1 MRPTGYSIGAQVAR
15 VTGSESFMQVFSGLA
30 ERVHDGNAKWYTLAI
45 SVLALFMAVLDN
57 LVVNVAL
64 PTISEDL
71 SASPSQLQWILSA
84 YVLVFASTQ
93 ITAGGLG
100 DRFGRKKFFIAG
112 VVLFTATSAMAA
124 FVQSTEW
131 LIIARAAQGI
141 GAAFIMPLS
150 LSLISAAFPPE
161 ERGKALGIWSAV
173 SMSGLALGPIIGG
186 FIVEYWTWHWIFLIN
201 VPIGILTILAAQAV
215 LRESRDESG
224 NTATDI
230 PGTLV
235 VTGAIAALTWGL
247 IEAGERGWGDSLVVG
262 ALIAS
267 LALFGLFVVVE
278 HRSAN
283 PMVPLRF
290 FKSPTFTGGN
300 LVALMIAF
308 LISGIAF
315 SMTLY
320 YQNVHGYSAIQTGL
334 TMLPLVVSM
343 MVVATISGSLVNR
356 FGGRAMIAL
365 GMVISGSSMFLF
377 LRSGVDATY
386 VDILPGMVALGI
398 GNGLIFAPMTTAVL
412 NSVET
417 GKSGVASAV
426 NGAIRETGFA
436 FGVALLGTIMNQ
448 TYQQRFDTSSEVLRM
463 RDTSNPAF
471 APLQP
476 VLDQVHRGINFAGR
490 LIENPAIFP
499 GLPPEVT
506 EPIRIAS
513 SRAFISGMDRA
524 FIISGTATILFSVV
538 AWLLIRDEVAEP
550 SVAVEEDNDFAV
562 EPTIAD

>member
-1 MRPTGYSIGAQVAR
+1 
-15 VTGSESFMQVFSGLA
+15 MQMLSGLA
-30 ERVHDGNAKWYTLAI
+30 NRVHDGNAKWYTLAI

-71 SASPSQLQWILSA
+71 SATPSQLQWILSA

-150 LSLISAAFPPE
+150 LSLISAAFPPH

-215 LRESRDESG
+215 LRESRDDSG
-224 NTATDI
+224 QTATDI
-230 PGTLV
+230 PGTVV
-235 VTGAIAALTWGL
+235 VTAAIASLTWGL
-247 IEAGERGWGDSLVVG
+247 IEAGERGWGDSFVIGSLVAAV
-262 ALIAS
+262 
-267 LALFGLFVVVE
+267 ALFGLFVVVE
-278 HRSAN
+278 QRSAN

-290 FKSPTFTGGN
+290 FKSPTFTGAN
-300 LVALMIAF
+300 LVALVVSF

-320 YQNVHGYSAIQTGL
+320 YQHVHGYSAVKTGL
-334 TMLPLVVSM
+334 TMLPLVLTM
-343 MVVATISGSLVNR
+343 MVVATLSGSLVNR
-356 FGGRAMIAL
+356 FGGRWMIAL

-377 LRSGVDATY
+377 MRTGVDAIY
-386 VDILPGMVALGI
+386 LDILPAMVVLGI

-417 GKSGVASAV
+417 GRAGVASAV

-448 TYQQRFDTSSEVLRM
+448 TYQQRFGTSSEVLRL

-476 VLDQVHRGINFAGR
+476 VLDKIHEGINYAGR
-490 LIENPAIFP
+490 VIENPAYFP
-499 GLPPEVT
+499 GLPADVT
-506 EPIRIAS
+506 EAIRVAS

-550 SVAVEEDNDFAV
+550 VKVEEEIDDLAI
-562 EPTIAD
+562 EGSIAD

>member
-1 MRPTGYSIGAQVAR
+1 
-15 VTGSESFMQVFSGLA
+15 MQVFSGLA
-30 ERVHDGNAKWYTLAI
+30 GRVHDGNAKWYTLAI

-112 VVLFTATSAMAA
+112 VVLFTVTSAMAA
-124 FVQSTEW
+124 LVQSTEW

-230 PGTLV
+230 PGTVV
-235 VTGAIAALTWGL
+235 VTAAIAALTWGL
-247 IEAGERGWGDSLVVG
+247 IEAGERGWGDGPVIGSLVA
-262 ALIAS
+262 ALV
-267 LALFGLFVVVE
+267 LFGLFILVE
-278 HRSAN
+278 QRSAN

-320 YQNVHGYSAIQTGL
+320 YQNVHGYSAVQTGL

-343 MVVATISGSLVNR
+343 MVVATVSGSLVNR

-365 GMVISGSSMFLF
+365 GMVISGASMFLF
-377 LRSGVDATY
+377 LRTGVDATY
-386 VDILPGMVALGI
+386 MDILPGMVALGI

-417 GKSGVASAV
+417 DKAGVASAV

-476 VLDQVHRGINFAGR
+476 VLDRIHEGINYAGR
-490 LIENPAIFP
+490 VIENPAYFP
-499 GLPPEVT
+499 GLPANVT
-506 EPIRIAS
+506 EAIRDAS

-538 AWLLIRDEVAEP
+538 AWLLIRDEVAERVEATDEVEDFELEP
-550 SVAVEEDNDFAV
+550 S
-562 EPTIAD
+562 IAD

>member
-1 MRPTGYSIGAQVAR
+1 
-15 VTGSESFMQVFSGLA
+15 MQVFSGLA
-30 ERVHDGNAKWYTLAI
+30 GRVHDGNAKWYTLAI

-112 VVLFTATSAMAA
+112 VVLFTVTSAMAA
-124 FVQSTEW
+124 LVQSTEW

-230 PGTLV
+230 PGTVV
-235 VTGAIAALTWGL
+235 VTAAIAALTWGL
-247 IEAGERGWGDSLVVG
+247 IEAGERGWGDGPVIGSLVA
-262 ALIAS
+262 ALV
-267 LALFGLFVVVE
+267 LFGLFVAVE

-320 YQNVHGYSAIQTGL
+320 YQNVHGYSAVQTGL

-343 MVVATISGSLVNR
+343 MVVATVSGSLVNR

-365 GMVISGSSMFLF
+365 GMVISGASMFLF
-377 LRSGVDATY
+377 LRTDVDATY

-417 GKSGVASAV
+417 DKAGVASAV

-476 VLDQVHRGINFAGR
+476 VLDRIHEGINYAGR
-490 LIENPAIFP
+490 VIENPAYFP
-499 GLPPEVT
+499 GLPANVT
-506 EPIRIAS
+506 EAIRDAS

-538 AWLLIRDEVAEP
+538 AWLLIRDEVAERVEATDEVEDFELEP
-550 SVAVEEDNDFAV
+550 S
-562 EPTIAD
+562 IAD

>member
-1 MRPTGYSIGAQVAR
+1 MITKEGYSSMR
-15 VTGSESFMQVFSGLA
+15 VLPGLA
-30 ERVHDGNAKWYTLAI
+30 SRVHDGNAKWYTLAI

-64 PTISEDL
+64 PTISEDF
-71 SASPSQLQWILSA
+71 SPSPSQLQWIVSA
-84 YVLVFASTQ
+84 YVLIFASTQ

-215 LRESRDESG
+215 LRESRDDSG
-224 NTATDI
+224 QTTTDI
-230 PGTLV
+230 PGTVV
-235 VTGAIAALTWGL
+235 VTAAIASLTWGL
-247 IEAGERGWGDSLVVG
+247 SEAGERGWGDGLVVG
-262 ALIAS
+262 SLVAA
-267 LALFGLFVVVE
+267 LALFGLFVAVE
-278 HRSAN
+278 QRAAN

-334 TMLPLVVSM
+334 TMLPLVVTM
-343 MVVATISGSLVNR
+343 MVIAMLSGSLVNR
-356 FGGRAMIAL
+356 FGGRATIAL
-365 GMVISGSSMFLF
+365 GMIISGSSMFLF
-377 LRSGVDATY
+377 MRSGVEATY
-386 VDILPGMVALGI
+386 VDILPAMIALGL

-417 GKSGVASAV
+417 GKSGVASAI

-448 TYQQRFDTSSEVLRM
+448 TYQRRFETSSEVLQM

-476 VLDQVHRGINFAGR
+476 VLDVIHRGINFAGR
-490 LIENPAIFP
+490 VIENPAHFP

-538 AWLLIRDEVAEP
+538 AWLLIRDEVAERAVETEEVEDYAVEP
-550 SVAVEEDNDFAV
+550 SVAD
-562 EPTIAD
+562 

>member
-1 MRPTGYSIGAQVAR
+1 MPIFSRLSQR
-15 VTGSESFMQVFSGLA
+15 VD
-30 ERVHDGNAKWYTLAI
+30 DGNAKWYTLAI

-64 PTISEDL
+64 PTISEDF
-71 SASPSQLQWILSA
+71 SSSTSQLQWILSA

-112 VVLFTATSAMAA
+112 LALFTVTSGMAA

-150 LSLISAAFPPE
+150 LSLISAAFPPG

-201 VPIGILTILAAQAV
+201 VPIGIVTILAAQAV

-230 PGTLV
+230 PGTVV
-235 VTGAIAALTWGL
+235 VTAAIASLTWGL
-247 IEAGERGWGDSLVVG
+247 IEAGERGWSNGLVMG
-262 ALIAS
+262 ALVAS

-278 HRSAN
+278 QRAAN

-290 FKSPTFTGGN
+290 FRSSTFTGAN
-300 LVALMIAF
+300 LVALAVSF

-320 YQNVHGYSAIQTGL
+320 YQNVHGYSAVETGL
-334 TMLPLVVSM
+334 TMLPLVLTM
-343 MVVATISGSLVNR
+343 MVVATLSGSLVNR

-365 GMVISGSSMFLF
+365 GMVISGSSMFLY
-377 LRSGVDATY
+377 LRTGVDATY
-386 VDILPGMVALGI
+386 LDIVPGLVVLGI

-417 GKSGVASAV
+417 GKAGVASAV

-448 TYQQRFDTSSEVLRM
+448 VYRDRFATAGEIEAL
-463 RDTSNPAF
+463 RDTGNPAL

-476 VLDQVHRGINFAGR
+476 VIDKVHEGVSFAGR
-490 LIENPAIFP
+490 LVQNPEFFP
-499 GLPPEVT
+499 GLPVEVT

-513 SRAFISGMDRA
+513 SRAFISGMDQA
-524 FIISGTATILFSVV
+524 FIISGTATILFSLV
-538 AWLLIRDEVAEP
+538 AWLMIRDEVAERV
-550 SVAVEEDNDFAV
+550 SVEAEEPVDGLAFESAS
-562 EPTIAD
+562 AD